1 MKAMISL
8 KSCGLAIATAI
19 IAIAS
24 SVQAQSSGATS
35 LVQVGCLAIQGGGYY
50 PENQNLVIGFQVFT
64 FIAYLGNPS
73 SLNNNYL
80 SQDLRP
86 NQKTQVACKLPSSN
100 KNPRN
105 LTLVIGIPDNH
116 YKSNISR
123 LSIYKDGQFYES
135 RELTKGQKIEW
146 IVDVANVKTLGLEG
160 QCLSTNDKYC
170 PAIYFLQDDLE

>member
-8 KSCGLAIATAI
+8 KSCGLAIVTAVI
-19 IAIAS
+19 TIAS

-35 LVQVGCLAIQGGGYY
+35 LVQVGCLAVQGGGYY
-50 PENQNLVIGFQVFT
+50 PANQNLVIGFQVFT
-64 FIAYLGNPS
+64 FIAYLGKS
-73 SLNNNYL
+73 RTDISHYL
-80 SQDLRP
+80 SP
-86 NQKTQVACKLPSSN
+86 NEKTQVACKLPTSN
-100 KNPRN
+100 KNPRK

-116 YKSNISR
+116 YNSNISR

-160 QCLSTNDKYC
+160 QCLSTNDKDC
-170 PAIYFLQDDLE
+170 PAIYFLQDTLE